1 LRIILI
7 HVLRDAIYT
16 HAVAYIQPAPLYKLS
31 SRKQVGLEEL
41 AGSSNVIVNMSV
53 EHVTAAFVVLL
64 LLAFIT
70 EPISR
75 LVRLPYSS
83 VLVIAGYLASELA
96 VMSGVD
102 TGIRAENFHD
112 LIFYVFIPVLVFESA
127 YKINKNLLFENIIPI
142 IILAVIGLLLTA
154 SLTAV
159 GLYYG
164 IAHPVGYPLIA
175 ALLTGSILAATD
187 PVAVVARLREIGVP
201 ERLSVLLEG
210 ESLFNDATA
219 IVLFG
224 LFLSMALSLESS
236 VTASGVIVEF
246 MKIFFGGL
254 ATGLAT
260 GLTAGLANRAIKNTL
275 MTGVLTLIVAYGSYL
290 LAEELFEVS
299 GVMSTLVA
307 AIVMSVMLRKDSNEN
322 ATLRNEY
329 LWDVIGHIA
338 NATVFIIM
346 GVTITLSMFEERWLA
361 MLIAIGAVLIA
372 RAASTYGSLSLLG
385 LLQKKPVDLRCQT
398 VMVWGGLRGAV
409 ALALALSIP
418 VTLDYWWTIQSIAFG
433 VVLFTLF
440 IQAPTIRLLVDKL
453 GLRN

>member
-1 LRIILI
+1 MSIEHIIATL
-7 HVLRDAIYT
+7 
-16 HAVAYIQPAPLYKLS
+16 
-31 SRKQVGLEEL
+31 
-41 AGSSNVIVNMSV
+41 
-53 EHVTAAFVVLL
+53 VVLL
-64 LLAFIT
+64 LLAFIA

-83 VLVIAGYLASELA
+83 VLVMAGYVTSELA
-96 VMSGVD
+96 VMSGID

-112 LIFYVFIPVLVFESA
+112 LIFYVFIPLLVFESA
-127 YKINKNLLFENIIPI
+127 YKINKKLLLANIVPI

-164 IAHPVGYPLIA
+164 IAHPTGFPLIA
-175 ALLTGSILAATD
+175 ALLTGAILAATD
-187 PVAVVARLREIGVP
+187 PVAVVARLREIGAP
-201 ERLSVLLEG
+201 ERLNVLLEG

-224 LFLSMALSLESS
+224 LFISMALSLQSE
-236 VTASGVIVEF
+236 VTTSGVIIEF
-246 MKIFFGGL
+246 VKIAVGGL
-254 ATGLAT
+254 VTGLI
-260 GLTAGLANRAIKNTL
+260 AGLAAGLASKIIKSTL
-275 MTGVLTLIVAYGSYL
+275 MTGVLTLIVAYGAYL

-299 GVMSTLVA
+299 GVMSTLAA
-307 AIVMSVMLRKDSNEN
+307 AIVMSVILRKEPGEN
-322 ATLRNEY
+322 IVDNNEY

-338 NATVFIIM
+338 NAVVFIIM

-372 RAASTYGSLSLLG
+372 RAISTYGSLSSLG
-385 LLQKKPVDLRCQT
+385 LLQKKPIDFCYQT

-433 VVLFTLF
+433 VVLFSLF
-440 IQAPTIRLLVDKL
+440 IQAPTIRMLVDKL
-453 GLRN
+453 GLRD

>member
-1 LRIILI
+1 
-7 HVLRDAIYT
+7 
-16 HAVAYIQPAPLYKLS
+16 
-31 SRKQVGLEEL
+31 
-41 AGSSNVIVNMSV
+41 MSI
-53 EHVTAAFVVLL
+53 EHITATLVVLL
-64 LLAFIT
+64 LLAFIA

-83 VLVIAGYLASELA
+83 VLVMAGYVTSELA
-96 VMSGVD
+96 VMSGID
-102 TGIRAENFHD
+102 TGIRADNFHD
-112 LIFYVFIPVLVFESA
+112 LIFYVFIPLLVFESA
-127 YKINKNLLFENIIPI
+127 YKINKKLLLANIVPI

-164 IAHPVGYPLIA
+164 IAHPTGFPLIA
-175 ALLTGSILAATD
+175 ALLTGAILAATD
-187 PVAVVARLREIGVP
+187 PVAVVARLREIGAP
-201 ERLSVLLEG
+201 KRLNVLLEG

-224 LFLSMALSLESS
+224 LFISMALSLQSA
-236 VTASGVIVEF
+236 VTTSGVIIEF
-246 MKIFFGGL
+246 VKISVGGL
-254 ATGLAT
+254 VTGLI
-260 GLTAGLANRAIKNTL
+260 AGLAAGVASKIIKSTL
-275 MTGVLTLIVAYGSYL
+275 MTGVLTLIVAYGAYL

-299 GVMSTLVA
+299 GVMSTLAA
-307 AIVMSVMLRKDSNEN
+307 AIAMSVILRKEPGKNIVDN
-322 ATLRNEY
+322 NEY

-338 NATVFIIM
+338 NAVVFIIM

-372 RAASTYGSLSLLG
+372 RAISTYGSLSSLG
-385 LLQKKPVDLRCQT
+385 LLQKKPIDFCYQT

-433 VVLFTLF
+433 VVLFSLF
-440 IQAPTIRLLVDKL
+440 IQAPTIRMLVDKL
-453 GLRN
+453 GLRD

>member
-1 LRIILI
+1 
-7 HVLRDAIYT
+7 
-16 HAVAYIQPAPLYKLS
+16 
-31 SRKQVGLEEL
+31 
-41 AGSSNVIVNMSV
+41 MSL
-53 EHVTAAFVVLL
+53 EHVTVAFVVLL
-64 LLAFIT
+64 LLAFLA
-70 EPISR
+70 EPVSR
-75 LVRLPYSS
+75 LVRMPYSS
-83 VLVIAGYLASELA
+83 VLVIAGYVTSELA
-96 VMSGVD
+96 VISGID

-112 LIFYVFIPVLVFESA
+112 LVFYVFIPVLVFESA
-127 YKINKNLLFENIIPI
+127 YKINKKLLLENIIPI

-154 SLTAV
+154 SLIAA

-164 IAHPVGYPLIA
+164 IAHPAGFPLIA

-219 IVLFG
+219 IVLFCM
-224 LFLSMALSLESS
+224 FLSMALSLQGS
-236 VTASGVIVEF
+236 VTTSGVIVEF
-246 MKIFFGGL
+246 LKILFGGL
-254 ATGLAT
+254 ATGMAA
-260 GLTAGLANRAIKNTL
+260 GLTAGLIYKGIKNSL

-307 AIVMSVMLRKDSNEN
+307 AIVMSVMQDKESGEN
-322 ATLRNEY
+322 TQVNNEY
-329 LWDVIGHIA
+329 LWGVIGYIA
-338 NATVFIIM
+338 NAVVFIIM
-346 GVTITLSMFEERWLA
+346 GVTITLGMFEDRWLA
-361 MLIAIGAVLIA
+361 MLIAIAAVLVA
-372 RAASTYGSLSLLG
+372 RAVSVYGSLSLLG
-385 LLQKKPVDLRCQT
+385 LFQKKPVDLRCQT

-418 VTLDYWWTIQSIAFG
+418 VTLDYWWTIQSIVFG

-440 IQAPTIRLLVDKL
+440 IQAPTIRLLVDRL

>member
-1 LRIILI
+1 
-7 HVLRDAIYT
+7 
-16 HAVAYIQPAPLYKLS
+16 
-31 SRKQVGLEEL
+31 
-41 AGSSNVIVNMSV
+41 MSL

-64 LLAFIT
+64 LLAFLA
-70 EPISR
+70 EPVSR

-83 VLVIAGYLASELA
+83 VLVIAGYVTSELA
-96 VMSGVD
+96 VISGID

-127 YKINKNLLFENIIPI
+127 YKINKKLLLENIIPI
-142 IILAVIGLLLTA
+142 VILAVIGLLLTA
-154 SLTAV
+154 SLTAA

-164 IAHPVGYPLIA
+164 IAHPAGFPLIA

-201 ERLSVLLEG
+201 ERLGVLLEG

-219 IVLFG
+219 IVLFSM
-224 LFLSMALSLESS
+224 FLSMALSLEGS
-236 VTASGVIVEF
+236 VTTSGVIAEF
-246 MKIFFGGL
+246 LIIFFGGL
-254 ATGLAT
+254 ATGMA
-260 GLTAGLANRAIKNTL
+260 AGLAAGLVNKGIKNSF

-307 AIVMSVMLRKDSNEN
+307 AIVMSVMQGKESGEN
-322 ATLRNEY
+322 TQVKNEY
-329 LWDVIGHIA
+329 LWGVIGHIA
-338 NATVFIIM
+338 NAVVFIIM
-346 GVTITLSMFEERWLA
+346 GVTITLGMFEERWLA
-361 MLIAIGAVLIA
+361 MLIAIAAVFVA
-372 RAASTYGSLSLLG
+372 RAVSTYGSLSLLG
-385 LLQKKPVDLRCQT
+385 LFQKKPVDLRCQT

-440 IQAPTIRLLVDKL
+440 IQAPTIRLLVDRL
-453 GLRN
+453 DLRN

>member
-1 LRIILI
+1 
-7 HVLRDAIYT
+7 
-16 HAVAYIQPAPLYKLS
+16 
-31 SRKQVGLEEL
+31 
-41 AGSSNVIVNMSV
+41 MSI
-53 EHVTAAFVVLL
+53 EHVIATLVVLL
-64 LLAFIT
+64 LLAFIA
-70 EPISR
+70 EPVSR
-75 LVRLPYSS
+75 VVRLPYSS
-83 VLVIAGYLASELA
+83 VLVLAGYVASELA

-112 LIFYVFIPVLVFESA
+112 LIFYVFIPLLVFDSA
-127 YKINKNLLFENIIPI
+127 YKINKDLLLENIVPI

-164 IAHPVGYPLIA
+164 IAHSVGFPLIA

-187 PVAVVARLREIGVP
+187 PVAVVARFREIGAP

-236 VTASGVIVEF
+236 ITASGVIVEF
-246 MKIFFGGL
+246 IIIFFGGL

-260 GLTAGLANRAIKNTL
+260 GLVAGLANRAFNNTL

-307 AIVMSVMLRKDSNEN
+307 AIVMSVMLRTEPGEN
-322 ATLRNEY
+322 ANIKNEY

-338 NATVFIIM
+338 NAIVFIIM

-361 MLIAIGAVLIA
+361 MLIAIVAVFIA

-385 LLQKKPVDLRCQT
+385 LFQKKPVDLRYQT

-418 VTLDYWWTIQSIAFG
+418 VTLDYWWTIQSITFG

>member
-1 LRIILI
+1 
-7 HVLRDAIYT
+7 
-16 HAVAYIQPAPLYKLS
+16 
-31 SRKQVGLEEL
+31 
-41 AGSSNVIVNMSV
+41 MSI
-53 EHVTAAFVVLL
+53 EHVIATLVVLL
-64 LLAFIT
+64 LLAFIA
-70 EPISR
+70 EPVSR

-83 VLVIAGYLASELA
+83 VLVLAGYVASELA

-112 LIFYVFIPVLVFESA
+112 LIFYVFIPLLVFESA
-127 YKINKNLLFENIIPI
+127 YKINKGLLLENIVPI

-164 IAHPVGYPLIA
+164 IAHSVGFPLIA

-187 PVAVVARLREIGVP
+187 PVAVVARFREIGAP

-236 VTASGVIVEF
+236 ITASGVIVEF
-246 MKIFFGGL
+246 IIIFFGGL

-260 GLTAGLANRAIKNTL
+260 GLVAGLANRAFNNTL

-307 AIVMSVMLRKDSNEN
+307 AIVMSVMLRTEPGEN
-322 ATLRNEY
+322 ANIKNEY

-338 NATVFIIM
+338 NAIVFIIM

-361 MLIAIGAVLIA
+361 MLIAIVAVFIA

-385 LLQKKPVDLRCQT
+385 LFQKKPVDLRYQT

-418 VTLDYWWTIQSIAFG
+418 VTLDYWWTIQSITFG

>member
-1 LRIILI
+1 
-7 HVLRDAIYT
+7 
-16 HAVAYIQPAPLYKLS
+16 
-31 SRKQVGLEEL
+31 
-41 AGSSNVIVNMSV
+41 MSI
-53 EHVTAAFVVLL
+53 EHVIATLVVLL
-64 LLAFIT
+64 LLAFIA
-70 EPISR
+70 EPVSR
-75 LVRLPYSS
+75 VVRLPYSS
-83 VLVIAGYLASELA
+83 VLVLAGYVASELA

-112 LIFYVFIPVLVFESA
+112 LIFYVFIPLLVFESA
-127 YKINKNLLFENIIPI
+127 YKINKDLLLENIVPI

-164 IAHPVGYPLIA
+164 IAHSVGFPLIA

-187 PVAVVARLREIGVP
+187 PVAVVARFREIGAP

-236 VTASGVIVEF
+236 ITASGVIVEF
-246 MKIFFGGL
+246 IIIFFGGL

-260 GLTAGLANRAIKNTL
+260 GLVAGLANRAFNNTL

-307 AIVMSVMLRKDSNEN
+307 AIVMSVMLRTEPGEN
-322 ATLRNEY
+322 ANIKNEY

-338 NATVFIIM
+338 NAIVFIIM

-361 MLIAIGAVLIA
+361 MLIAIVAVFIA

-385 LLQKKPVDLRCQT
+385 LFQKKPVDLRYQT

-418 VTLDYWWTIQSIAFG
+418 VTLDYWWTIQSITFG

>member
-1 LRIILI
+1 
-7 HVLRDAIYT
+7 
-16 HAVAYIQPAPLYKLS
+16 
-31 SRKQVGLEEL
+31 
-41 AGSSNVIVNMSV
+41 MSI
-53 EHVTAAFVVLL
+53 EHVIATLVVLL
-64 LLAFIT
+64 LLAFIA
-70 EPISR
+70 EPVSR
-75 LVRLPYSS
+75 VVRLPYSS
-83 VLVIAGYLASELA
+83 VLVLAGYVASELA

-112 LIFYVFIPVLVFESA
+112 LIFYVFIPLLVFESA
-127 YKINKNLLFENIIPI
+127 YKINKDLLLENIVPI

-164 IAHPVGYPLIA
+164 IAYSVGFPLIA

-187 PVAVVARLREIGVP
+187 PVAVVARFREIGAP

-236 VTASGVIVEF
+236 ITASGVIVEF
-246 MKIFFGGL
+246 IIIFFGGL

-260 GLTAGLANRAIKNTL
+260 GLVAGLANRAFNNTL

-307 AIVMSVMLRKDSNEN
+307 AIVMSLMLRTEPGEN
-322 ATLRNEY
+322 ANIKNEY

-338 NATVFIIM
+338 NAIVFIIM

-361 MLIAIGAVLIA
+361 MLIAIVAVFIA

-385 LLQKKPVDLRCQT
+385 LFQKKPIDLRYQT

-418 VTLDYWWTIQSIAFG
+418 VTLDYWWTIQSITFG

>member
-1 LRIILI
+1 
-7 HVLRDAIYT
+7 
-16 HAVAYIQPAPLYKLS
+16 
-31 SRKQVGLEEL
+31 
-41 AGSSNVIVNMSV
+41 MSI
-53 EHVTAAFVVLL
+53 EHVIATLVVLL
-64 LLAFIT
+64 LLAFIA
-70 EPISR
+70 EPVSR
-75 LVRLPYSS
+75 VVRLPYSS
-83 VLVIAGYLASELA
+83 VLVLAGYVASELA

-112 LIFYVFIPVLVFESA
+112 LIFYVFIPLLVFDST
-127 YKINKNLLFENIIPI
+127 YKINKDLLLENIVPI

-164 IAHPVGYPLIA
+164 IAHSVGFPLIA

-187 PVAVVARLREIGVP
+187 PVAVVARFREIGAP

-236 VTASGVIVEF
+236 ITASGVIVEF
-246 MKIFFGGL
+246 IIIFFGGL

-260 GLTAGLANRAIKNTL
+260 GLVAGLANRAFNNTL

-307 AIVMSVMLRKDSNEN
+307 AIVMSVMLRTEPGEN
-322 ATLRNEY
+322 ANIKNEY

-338 NATVFIIM
+338 NAIVFIIM

-361 MLIAIGAVLIA
+361 MLIAIVAVFIA

-385 LLQKKPVDLRCQT
+385 LFQKKPVDLRYQT

-418 VTLDYWWTIQSIAFG
+418 VTLDYWWTIQSITFG

>member
-1 LRIILI
+1 
-7 HVLRDAIYT
+7 
-16 HAVAYIQPAPLYKLS
+16 
-31 SRKQVGLEEL
+31 
-41 AGSSNVIVNMSV
+41 MSI
-53 EHVTAAFVVLL
+53 EHVIATLVVLL
-64 LLAFIT
+64 LLAFIA
-70 EPISR
+70 EPVSR
-75 LVRLPYSS
+75 VVRLPYSS
-83 VLVIAGYLASELA
+83 VLVLAGYVASELA

-102 TGIRAENFHD
+102 TGIRADNFHD
-112 LIFYVFIPVLVFESA
+112 LIFYVFIPLLVFESA
-127 YKINKNLLFENIIPI
+127 YKINKDLLLENIVPI

-164 IAHPVGYPLIA
+164 IAHSVGFPLIA

-187 PVAVVARLREIGVP
+187 PVAVVARFREIGAP

-236 VTASGVIVEF
+236 ITAAGVIVEF
-246 MKIFFGGL
+246 IIIFFGGL

-260 GLTAGLANRAIKNTL
+260 GLVAGLANRAFNNTL

-307 AIVMSVMLRKDSNEN
+307 AIVMSVMLRTEPGEN
-322 ATLRNEY
+322 ANIKNEY

-338 NATVFIIM
+338 NAIVFIIM

-361 MLIAIGAVLIA
+361 MLIAIVAVFIA

-385 LLQKKPVDLRCQT
+385 LFQKKPIDLRYQT

-418 VTLDYWWTIQSIAFG
+418 VTLDYWWTIQSITFG

-453 GLRN
+453 GLWN

>member
-1 LRIILI
+1 
-7 HVLRDAIYT
+7 
-16 HAVAYIQPAPLYKLS
+16 
-31 SRKQVGLEEL
+31 
-41 AGSSNVIVNMSV
+41 MSI
-53 EHVTAAFVVLL
+53 EHVIATLVVLL
-64 LLAFIT
+64 LLAFIA
-70 EPISR
+70 EPVSR
-75 LVRLPYSS
+75 VVRLPYSS
-83 VLVIAGYLASELA
+83 VLVLAGYVASELA

-112 LIFYVFIPVLVFESA
+112 LIFYVFIPLLVFESA
-127 YKINKNLLFENIIPI
+127 YKINKGLLLENIVPI

-164 IAHPVGYPLIA
+164 IAHSVGFPLIA

-187 PVAVVARLREIGVP
+187 PVAVVARFREIGAP

-236 VTASGVIVEF
+236 ITASGVIVEF
-246 MKIFFGGL
+246 IIIFFGGL

-260 GLTAGLANRAIKNTL
+260 GLVAGLANRAFNNTL

-307 AIVMSVMLRKDSNEN
+307 AIVMSVMLRTEPGEN
-322 ATLRNEY
+322 ANIKNEY

-338 NATVFIIM
+338 NAIVFIIM

-361 MLIAIGAVLIA
+361 MLIAIVAVFIA

-385 LLQKKPVDLRCQT
+385 LFQKKPVDLRYQT

-418 VTLDYWWTIQSIAFG
+418 VTLDYWWTIQSITFG

>member
-1 LRIILI
+1 M
-7 HVLRDAIYT
+7 
-16 HAVAYIQPAPLYKLS
+16 S
-31 SRKQVGLEEL
+31 L
-41 AGSSNVIVNMSV
+41 A
-53 EHVTAAFVVLL
+53 HVTAAFVVLL
-64 LLAFIT
+64 LLALLA

-75 LVRLPYSS
+75 LIRLPYSS
-83 VLVIAGYLASELA
+83 VLVLAGYVASELA
-96 VMSGVD
+96 VLSGID

-127 YKINKNLLFENIIPI
+127 YTVNKNLLFENIIPV
-142 IILAVIGLLLTA
+142 IILAIIGLIVTA
-154 SLTAV
+154 TLTAV

-164 IAHPVGYPLIA
+164 IAHPVGFPWIA
-175 ALLTGSILAATD
+175 ALLAGSILAATD
-187 PVAVVARLREIGVP
+187 PAAVVARLREIGVP
-201 ERLSVLLEG
+201 ERLAVLLEG

-224 LFLSMALSLESS
+224 LFLSMALSLQNS
-236 VTASGVIVEF
+236 VTTSVVIAEF

-254 ATGLAT
+254 ATGLVT
-260 GLTAGLANRAIKNTL
+260 GLTAGLVNKGINKTL

-290 LAEELFEVS
+290 IAEKLFEVS
-299 GVMSTLVA
+299 GVMSTLAA
-307 AIVMSVMLRKDSNEN
+307 AITMSAIPGKESGEN
-322 ATLRNEY
+322 TLKNEY

-338 NATVFIIM
+338 SAVVFIIM
-346 GVTITLSMFEERWLA
+346 GVTITIGMFEERWLA
-361 MLIAIGAVLIA
+361 MLIAVAAVLIA
-372 RAASTYGSLSLLG
+372 RAVSVYGSLSLLG
-385 LLQKKPVDLRCQT
+385 LFQKKPVDLPCQT

-418 VTLDYWWTIQSIAFG
+418 VTLDYWWTIQSIVFG

>member
-1 LRIILI
+1 
-7 HVLRDAIYT
+7 
-16 HAVAYIQPAPLYKLS
+16 
-31 SRKQVGLEEL
+31 
-41 AGSSNVIVNMSV
+41 MSI
-53 EHVTAAFVVLL
+53 EHITATLVVLL
-64 LLAFIT
+64 LLAFIA

-83 VLVIAGYLASELA
+83 VLVMAGYVTSELA
-96 VMSGVD
+96 VMSGID

-112 LIFYVFIPVLVFESA
+112 LIFYVFIPLLVFESA
-127 YKINKNLLFENIIPI
+127 YKINKKLLLANIVPI

-164 IAHPVGYPLIA
+164 IAHPTGFPLIA
-175 ALLTGSILAATD
+175 ALLTGAILAATD
-187 PVAVVARLREIGVP
+187 PVAVVARLREIGAP
-201 ERLSVLLEG
+201 ERLNVLLEG

-224 LFLSMALSLESS
+224 LFISMALSLQSA
-236 VTASGVIVEF
+236 VTTSGVIIEF
-246 MKIFFGGL
+246 VKISVGGL
-254 ATGLAT
+254 VTGLI
-260 GLTAGLANRAIKNTL
+260 AGLAAGLASKIIKSTL
-275 MTGVLTLIVAYGSYL
+275 MTGVLTLIVAYGAYL

-299 GVMSTLVA
+299 GVMSTLAA
-307 AIVMSVMLRKDSNEN
+307 AIAMSVILRKEPGEN
-322 ATLRNEY
+322 IVDNNEY

-338 NATVFIIM
+338 NAVVFIIM

-372 RAASTYGSLSLLG
+372 RAISTYGSLSSLG
-385 LLQKKPVDLRCQT
+385 LLQNKPIDFCYQT

-433 VVLFTLF
+433 VVLFSLF
-440 IQAPTIRLLVDKL
+440 IQAPTIRMLVDKL
-453 GLRN
+453 GLRD

>member
-1 LRIILI
+1 
-7 HVLRDAIYT
+7 
-16 HAVAYIQPAPLYKLS
+16 
-31 SRKQVGLEEL
+31 
-41 AGSSNVIVNMSV
+41 MSL

-64 LLAFIT
+64 LLAFIA

-83 VLVIAGYLASELA
+83 VLVIAGYVTSELA
-96 VMSGVD
+96 VISGID

-127 YKINKNLLFENIIPI
+127 YKINKNLLRENIVPI
-142 IILAVIGLLLTA
+142 IILAVVGLLLTA

-164 IAHPVGYPLIA
+164 IAHPAGFPLIA

-187 PVAVVARLREIGVP
+187 PVAVVVRLREIGAP

-224 LFLSMALSLESS
+224 LFLSMALSMENT
-236 VTASGVIVEF
+236 VTTSGVIVEF
-246 MKIFFGGL
+246 IKIFFGGL
-254 ATGLAT
+254 ATGLAA
-260 GLTAGLANRAIKNTL
+260 GLTAGLVNKGIKNTL
-275 MTGVLTLIVAYGSYL
+275 MAGVLTLIVAYGSYL

-299 GVMSTLVA
+299 GVMSTLAA
-307 AIVMSVMLRKDSNEN
+307 AIVMSLMPGKEPGEN
-322 ATLRNEY
+322 TLVKNEY

-338 NATVFIIM
+338 NAIVFIIM
-346 GVTITLSMFEERWLA
+346 GVTITLGMFEERWLA
-361 MLIAIGAVLIA
+361 MLIAIAAVFVA
-372 RAASTYGSLSLLG
+372 RAVSTYGSMSLLG
-385 LLQKKPVDLRCQT
+385 LFQKKPVDLRSQT

-440 IQAPTIRLLVDKL
+440 IQAPTIRLLVNKL
-453 GLRN
+453 DLRN

>member
-1 LRIILI
+1 
-7 HVLRDAIYT
+7 
-16 HAVAYIQPAPLYKLS
+16 
-31 SRKQVGLEEL
+31 
-41 AGSSNVIVNMSV
+41 MSI
-53 EHVTAAFVVLL
+53 EHITATLVVLL
-64 LLAFIT
+64 LLAFIA

-83 VLVIAGYLASELA
+83 VLVMAGYVTSELA
-96 VMSGVD
+96 VMSGID

-112 LIFYVFIPVLVFESA
+112 LIFYVFIPLLVFESA
-127 YKINKNLLFENIIPI
+127 YKINKKLLLENIVPI
-142 IILAVIGLLLTA
+142 LILAVIGLLLTA

-164 IAHPVGYPLIA
+164 IAHPTGFPLIA
-175 ALLTGSILAATD
+175 ALLTGAILAATD
-187 PVAVVARLREIGVP
+187 PVAVVARLREIGAP
-201 ERLSVLLEG
+201 ERLNVLLEG

-224 LFLSMALSLESS
+224 LFISMALSLQSA
-236 VTASGVIVEF
+236 VTTSGVIIEF
-246 MKIFFGGL
+246 VKISVGGL
-254 ATGLAT
+254 VTGLI
-260 GLTAGLANRAIKNTL
+260 AGLAAGVASKIIKSTL
-275 MTGVLTLIVAYGSYL
+275 MTGVLTLIVAYGAYL

-299 GVMSTLVA
+299 GVMSTLAA
-307 AIVMSVMLRKDSNEN
+307 AIAMSVILRKEPGEN
-322 ATLRNEY
+322 IVDNNEY

-338 NATVFIIM
+338 NAVVFIIM

-372 RAASTYGSLSLLG
+372 RAISTYGSLSSLG
-385 LLQKKPVDLRCQT
+385 LLQKKPIDFCYQT

-433 VVLFTLF
+433 VVLFSLF
-440 IQAPTIRLLVDKL
+440 IQAPTIRMLVDKL
-453 GLRN
+453 GLRD

>member
-1 LRIILI
+1 
-7 HVLRDAIYT
+7 
-16 HAVAYIQPAPLYKLS
+16 
-31 SRKQVGLEEL
+31 
-41 AGSSNVIVNMSV
+41 MSI
-53 EHVTAAFVVLL
+53 EHVIATLVVLL
-64 LLAFIT
+64 LLAFIA
-70 EPISR
+70 EPVSR
-75 LVRLPYSS
+75 VVRLPYSS
-83 VLVIAGYLASELA
+83 VLVLAGYVASELA

-112 LIFYVFIPVLVFESA
+112 LIFYVFIPLLVFESA
-127 YKINKNLLFENIIPI
+127 YKINKDLLLENIVPI

-164 IAHPVGYPLIA
+164 IAHSVGFPLIA

-187 PVAVVARLREIGVP
+187 PVAVVARFREIGAP

-236 VTASGVIVEF
+236 ITASGVIVEF
-246 MKIFFGGL
+246 IIIFFGGL

-260 GLTAGLANRAIKNTL
+260 GLVAGLANRAFNNTL

-307 AIVMSVMLRKDSNEN
+307 AIVMSVMLRTEPGEN
-322 ATLRNEY
+322 ANIKNEY

-338 NATVFIIM
+338 NAIVFIIM

-361 MLIAIGAVLIA
+361 MLIAIVAVFIA

-385 LLQKKPVDLRCQT
+385 LFQKKPIDLRYQT

-418 VTLDYWWTIQSIAFG
+418 VTLDYWWTIQSITFG

-440 IQAPTIRLLVDKL
+440 IQAPTIRILVDKL